1 MNTLEELL
9 EIIHPSR
16 TYDVYRRKVDNAL
29 LNFPF
34 QSFQINSW
42 GSCDYFVPSFFA
54 KINTV
59 FLPAEAESN
68 LELGLIT
75 FHNVYR
81 PVYGEQ
87 PEKPIYDRI
96 IYGHEGGMHGF
107 VKESIDVTVEFLAA
121 VPIAN
126 RVDEFMDGLSDDE
139 YSVVASEYLA
149 KYGHLLPDEI
159 VSKRELYL
167 PWILR
172 QFLKQHPRL
181 MLRMRNIH

>member
-1 MNTLEELL
+1 
-9 EIIHPSR
+9 
-16 TYDVYRRKVDNAL
+16 
-29 LNFPF
+29 
-34 QSFQINSW
+34 
-42 GSCDYFVPSFFA
+42 
-54 KINTV
+54 
-59 FLPAEAESN
+59 
-68 LELGLIT
+68 
-75 FHNVYR
+75 
-81 PVYGEQ
+81 
-87 PEKPIYDRI
+87 
-96 IYGHEGGMHGF
+96 MHGF

-159 VSKRELYL
+159 VSKREMYL

-181 MLRMRNIH
+181 MLRMRTIH